1 MTAVVT
7 EDAPG
12 GLEARR
18 AKFEEWAAVALED
31 TTADAIAG
39 YRSPVEEDAYLV
51 PHSDIGSV
59 TLTSMWLAWF
69 AALDGV
75 EIRLP
80 DEEPGYM
87 YWAPD
92 VVDAIEAAGVRT
104 KP

>member
-1 MTAVVT
+1 MSASMT

-12 GLEARR
+12 GLDARR
-18 AKFEEWAAVALED
+18 AKFEEWAAGVFED
-31 TTADAIAG
+31 TTADAIAS
-39 YRSPVEEDAYLV
+39 YRSPLEEDAYLV
-51 PHSDIGSV
+51 PHNDTGTV
-59 TLTSMWLAWF
+59 ALTSMWLAWF

-104 KP
+104 KS